1 MSLTSKLSSQMEDYL
16 ETIYLLCQGDGVARV
31 KTIAGRL
38 GVTTPSVVGAIKNLK
53 RRKLVRQELYGYVR
67 LTEEGE
73 KIAVIVIQRHE
84 VLTQFFEEFLGLDS
98 ETASRD
104 ACRIEHAVSPETV
117 QRLRSISEFVESE
130 PQISRDWMNKFRR
143 FYNECERREQN

>member
-1 MSLTSKLSSQMEDYL
+1 MEDYL
-16 ETIYLLCQGDGVARV
+16 EAIYHLCRDEGVARV

-67 LTEEGE
+67 LTEDGE
-73 KIAVIVIQRHE
+73 EIAQKVIQRHE
-84 VLTQFFEEFLGLDS
+84 ILTDFFEQFLGLDF

-104 ACRIEHAVSPETV
+104 ACKIEHAVSSETL
-117 QRLRSISEFVESE
+117 QRLRSIAKFIETE
-130 PQISRDWMNKFRR
+130 PRVNRDWMKRFRR
-143 FYNECERREQN
+143 FYSEFEGRVQK